1 MSVTLYGYWRSLA
14 AYRVR
19 VALNLKGVEYQE
31 IAVDLAAGQQ
41 FDVSFD
47 KLNPQHVVP
56 LLIHDGLEISQSMAI
71 MEYINERWPSLNL
84 LPVDLFDK
92 AKVRALALV
101 TIADTHPLIVP
112 RVRRLLGDHWG
123 LSEDQQFQWAQH
135 WFTVGN
141 SAIEKMLIKEARSKT
156 YAFGDD
162 LTIADIALVSHAI
175 GAALFKVD
183 MTLTP
188 TFEKIVSNCM
198 EIPAFVKAHP
208 LKQSGAPPRI
218 I

>member
-31 IAVDLAAGQQ
+31 LAVDLAAGQQ
-41 FDVSFD
+41 FDASFD

-56 LLIHDGLEISQSMAI
+56 LLIHDELEIGQSMAI
-71 MEYINERWPSLNL
+71 LEYINEQWPSPNL
-84 LPVDLFDK
+84 LPEHAFDK

-112 RVRRLLGDHWG
+112 RVRKFLGDQWG
-123 LSEDQQFQWAQH
+123 LSEDQQSMWAQH

-141 SAIEKMLIKEARSKT
+141 IAIENMLIKEARSKT
-156 YAFGDD
+156 FAFGED
-162 LTIADIALVSHAI
+162 LTIADIALASHAI
-175 GAALFKVD
+175 GATLFKVD
-183 MTLTP
+183 MALTP
-188 TFEKIVSNCM
+188 TFAKIVANCM
-198 EIPAFVKAHP
+198 AIPAFAKAHP
-208 LKQSGAPPRI
+208 LKQLGAPQI
-218 I
+218 T

>member
-19 VALNLKGVEYQE
+19 VALNLKGIEYQE

-41 FDVSFD
+41 FDAIFD

-71 MEYINERWPSLNL
+71 LEYIDEQWPSPNL
-84 LPVDLFDK
+84 LPVHSYDK

-112 RVRRLLGDHWG
+112 RVRKHLGEHLG
-123 LSEDQQFQWAQH
+123 LSEDQQFQWARH

-141 SAIEKMLIKEARSKT
+141 VAIEKMLIKEARSKT
-156 YAFGDD
+156 YAFGEN

-175 GAALFKVD
+175 GATLFKVD
-183 MTLTP
+183 MALTP
-188 TFEKIVSNCM
+188 TFEKIGSNCM

-208 LKQSGAPPRI
+208 LKQAGAPPTI
-218 I
+218 